1 MKLGIK
7 KVHENEWLV
16 HIGYASIRLDR
27 FSVELLNIT
36 LEHLVALE
44 HGQTHSTLTSYI
56 KLGCRIRELD
66 DAGVQLLVRGV
77 DNQDLLKL
85 MVVAQDEE
93 LNEAVLRN
101 VGGILAKQLKADMAN
116 PAPPNNDEAK
126 AAIKRVVEKMF
137 ELECQGKI
145 EFFDKNTQYI

>member
-85 MVVAQDEE
+85 MLVAQDET
-93 LNEAVLRN
+93 LNEVVLRN
-101 VGGILAKQLKADMAN
+101 VGGILARQLNADMAN

>member
-1 MKLGIK
+1 
-7 KVHENEWLV
+7 
-16 HIGYASIRLDR
+16 
-27 FSVELLNIT
+27 
-36 LEHLVALE
+36 
-44 HGQTHSTLTSYI
+44 
-56 KLGCRIRELD
+56 
-66 DAGVQLLVRGV
+66 V

-85 MVVAQDEE
+85 MLVAQDET
-93 LNEAVLRN
+93 LNEVVLRN
-101 VGGILAKQLKADMAN
+101 VGGILAKQLNADMAN